1 MIFSSLIGTY
11 LDLYLVGKGLY
22 SFPKR
27 PFPDIFSINI
37 SFTLIVLPVLVGV
50 YLIICDKLNNLK
62 KMVFIL
68 SISLM
73 MTVIEK
79 QSEVLGF
86 FEHHDLMEPYFFY
99 LWIYFLS
106 NLHLLLL
113 SLAAKAK
120 TLISLSRTIF

>member
-1 MIFSSLIGTY
+1 MIFSCLIGTY

-50 YLIICDKLNNLK
+50 YLMICDKLTNLK

-86 FEHHDLMEPYFFY
+86 FEHHDSWNHIFSTFGYTFY
-99 LWIYFLS
+99 L

-120 TLISLSRTIF
+120 TLIYLSRTIF

>member
-1 MIFSSLIGTY
+1 MIFSCLIGTY

-22 SFPKR
+22 FFPKR

-50 YLIICDKLNNLK
+50 YLIICDKLTNLK

-73 MTVIEK
+73 MTIIEK
-79 QSEVLGF
+79 QAEVLGF
-86 FEHHDLMEPYFFY
+86 FEHHDSWNHIFSTFGYTFY
-99 LWIYFLS
+99 LTFIYCLYHW
-106 NLHLLLL
+106 LQKQKH
-113 SLAAKAK
+113 
-120 TLISLSRTIF
+120 

>member
-1 MIFSSLIGTY
+1 MSIVKPLKNSNSRRLPKKLLPLSSRKYINLITTMIFSCLIGTY

-50 YLIICDKLNNLK
+50 YLIICDKLTNLK

-86 FEHHDLMEPYFFY
+86 F
-99 LWIYFLS
+99 
-106 NLHLLLL
+106 
-113 SLAAKAK
+113 
-120 TLISLSRTIF
+120 